1 MASGD
6 GGNAFLGFVVG
17 AMVVVVALI
26 GTAIYTGSVIGER
39 SSQAMI
45 DLSRPSVPSN
55 PR

>member
-6 GGNAFLGFVVG
+6 GGSAFLGFVVG

-26 GTAIYTGSVIGER
+26 GTAIYTGNVSSENR
-39 SSQAMI
+39 SQAMI

>member
-17 AMVVVVALI
+17 AMVVVIALI
-26 GTAIYTGSVIGER
+26 GTAIYTGNVSSER
-39 SSQAMI
+39 SQAMI
-45 DLSRPSVPSN
+45 DLSRPSVPSI

>member
-17 AMVVVVALI
+17 AMVVVIALI
-26 GTAIYTGSVIGER
+26 GTAIYTGTVTTQNLTAS
-39 SSQAMI
+39 I
-45 DLSRPSVPSN
+45 DTPRPSVPSH